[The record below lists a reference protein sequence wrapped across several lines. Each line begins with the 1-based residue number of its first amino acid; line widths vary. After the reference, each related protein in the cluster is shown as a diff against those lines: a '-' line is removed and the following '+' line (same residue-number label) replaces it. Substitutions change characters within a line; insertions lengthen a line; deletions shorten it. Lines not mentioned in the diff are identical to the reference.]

1 MRLLELALLYV
12 LIGVGACAL
21 SARRGRGGAG
31 DLALMLLLW
40 PMLAPVL
47 LTAPGPGGPPQ
58 AGEAPELAGLLDA
71 LRSVQGTRVAPLL
84 PAPDRLAPL
93 GSRLRALELRAGELE
108 EVLRQRQVSGE
119 DPEEAASHG
128 RLAAMLEETR
138 REREGLVALCRR
150 LRAQIL
156 VVRFSGADEGDV
168 RELAAELLG
177 RVEGARAAVDP
188 GA

>member
-1 MRLLELALLYV
+1 MRLLELALLYA

-47 LTAPGPGGPPQ
+47 LTAPGGPPQ
-58 AGEAPELAGLLDA
+58 AGEAPELAGLLEA

-108 EVLRQRQVSGE
+108 AVLRQRQVSGE